1 MQEAIDKYYVYRF
14 VNKDDVIVYV
24 GSSTNMTKRFLNHMQ
39 LQDDID
45 RIEFI
50 ECESEAEMAWKEV
63 YYINLFCNSLSK
75 NKNNIFFGGGK
86 LKDIGLQDKWKKFKF
101 AYIEHYKINPSKEKY
116 EKYVINAPKYDYSSL
131 IHILDN
137 YKLNQIGVSKYAI
150 SQKWFYDH
158 ENDEYMTRL
167 KNNTL
172 NFFRNYCSDDSSLN
186 LWTTF
191 GEFKENVKG
200 DGFTKGFMEL
210 GKEPSKDTRNRIY
223 LAYLANIFYPIKKKE
238 YKINEDQF
246 ALTELM
252 QFMFQSALIHG
263 KEIWIYIPSIRMR
276 TLLKKWIKENP
287 LQTETSSPQTN
298 PTQTENN

>member
-1 MQEAIDKYYVYRF
+1 MQETINKYYVYRF
-14 VNKDDVIVYV
+14 VNKDNVIVYV
-24 GSSTNMTKRFLNHMQ
+24 GRTANMTKRFLNHDQ
-39 LQDDID
+39 LQDDVD

-50 ECESEAEMAWKEV
+50 ECDSEAEMAWKEV
-63 YYINLFCNSLSK
+63 YYINLFYNPLSR
-75 NKNNIFFGGGK
+75 NKSDVYLKGK
-86 LKDIGLQDKWKKFKF
+86 LKNIGLQDEWKKFKF
-101 AYIEHYKINPSKEKY
+101 GYIDHYKVEPSKEKY
-116 EKYVINAPKYDYSSL
+116 ERYVINAPKYDYSSL
-131 IHILDN
+131 IHIVDN
-137 YKLNQIGVSKYAI
+137 RKLNQIGESKYAI
-150 SQKWFYDH
+150 SQKWFYEH
-158 ENDEYMTRL
+158 ENDECMTRL
-167 KNNTL
+167 RNNTR
-172 NFFRNYCSDDSSLN
+172 NFFRHYCSDDSSLN

-191 GEFKENVKG
+191 EEFKENVK
-200 DGFTKGFMEL
+200 DKGFTKGFIEL

-287 LQTETSSPQTN
+287 LQTEISSPQTN